1 MLFSAKGSPQFLIAG
16 LGNPGPKYEN
26 TRHNAGFLCID
37 VLAREHSVSVDTLKH
52 KALVTRC
59 SVGDVPCILAKPQTF
74 MNLSGESIGAL
85 ARFYKIPPERI
96 VILCDDVNFAP
107 GTLRI
112 RKKGSDGGQKG
123 LRSIIEHLSSEDFV
137 RLRLGVGVKPH
148 PQMDLADWVLS
159 KFSDADRKG
168 LDAAIQNAVK
178 AVQLIVKGETD
189 LAMSRY
195 NGNALS

>member
-1 MLFSAKGSPQFLIAG
+1 MLFGAKGSPQFLIAG

-26 TRHNAGFLCID
+26 TRHNAGFLGVD
-37 VLAREHSVSVDTLKH
+37 ALARECGVQIDSLKQ
-52 KALVTRC
+52 KALTARC
-59 SVGDVPCILAKPQTF
+59 SVGGVSCVVAKPQTF

-178 AVQLIVKGETD
+178 AIELIVQGETD

-195 NGNALS
+195 NGTAL

>member
-74 MNLSGESIGAL
+74 MNLSGESFGAL

>member
-168 LDAAIQNAVK
+168 LDAAMQNAVK

>member
-26 TRHNAGFLCID
+26 TRHNAGFLCVD
-37 VLAREHSVSVDTLKH
+37 ALSREIGVTVDTLKH
-52 KALVTRC
+52 KALVARC
-59 SVGDVPCILAKPQTF
+59 EIGGVPCILAKPQTF

-123 LRSIIEHLSSEDFV
+123 LRSIIEHLNSEDFV

-178 AVQLIVKGETD
+178 AIELIVQGETD
-189 LAMSRY
+189 LAMSHY
-195 NGNALS
+195 NGTAL

>member
-168 LDAAIQNAVK
+168 LDAAIQNAV
-178 AVQLIVKGETD
+178 
-189 LAMSRY
+189 
-195 NGNALS
+195 

>member
-37 VLAREHSVSVDTLKH
+37 ALAREHSVSVDTLKH

-123 LRSIIEHLSSEDFV
+123 LRSIIEHLNSEDFV

>member
-37 VLAREHSVSVDTLKH
+37 ALAREHSVSVDTLKH

-168 LDAAIQNAVK
+168 LDAAMQNAVK